1 MSTFKAF
8 RYALAIAAG
17 LTVGKDIGRFAVGIV
32 STFEFRTLK
41 KVCPEDIWNA
51 IVKKAKGI

>member
-17 LTVGKDIGRFAVGIV
+17 LAVGKAAGRFAVGIV

-41 KVCPEDIWNA
+41 KICPEDIWNA
-51 IVKKAKGI
+51 IVKKTEGI